1 MNEEIMQTLY
11 PEQYLEY
18 AIKKRADIL
27 SEKIEE
33 ITKDFNREVTDCIRD
48 TTDKDIA
55 FLKFFRNELPDVYKE
70 MRKRFKEVY
79 ERDDK

>member
-1 MNEEIMQTLY
+1 MDEEIMQTLY

-18 AIKKRADIL
+18 AIKKRVDIL

-48 TTDKDIA
+48 TTDEDIA

>member
-1 MNEEIMQTLY
+1 MDEEIMQMLY

-48 TTDKDIA
+48 TTDEDIA
-55 FLKFFRNELPDVYKE
+55 FLKFKEAYKQ
-70 MRKRFKEVY
+70 
-79 ERDDK
+79 DDK

>member
-1 MNEEIMQTLY
+1 MDEEIMQMLY
-11 PEQYLEY
+11 PEQNLEF
-18 AIKKRADIL
+18 ALKKRADIL
-27 SEKIEE
+27 SEKIVE
-33 ITKDFNREVTDCIRD
+33 ITKYFNREVTDCIRD
-48 TTDKDIA
+48 TIDEDIA

>member
-1 MNEEIMQTLY
+1 MDEEIMQMLY

-18 AIKKRADIL
+18 AIKKRVDIL

-33 ITKDFNREVTDCIRD
+33 ITKDFNREVTDYIRD
-48 TTDKDIA
+48 TTDEDIA

-70 MRKRFKEVY
+70 MRKKFKEVY
-79 ERDDK
+79 KQDDK